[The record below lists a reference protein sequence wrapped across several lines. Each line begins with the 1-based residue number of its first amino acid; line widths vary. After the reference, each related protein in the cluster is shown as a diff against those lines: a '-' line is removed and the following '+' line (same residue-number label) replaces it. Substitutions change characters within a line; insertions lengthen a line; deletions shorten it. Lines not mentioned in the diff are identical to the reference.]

1 MNEFG
6 RTFLATYTRMRP
18 KDLELM
24 LDPQEF
30 FTALGEEAEG
40 RIEMRMDQI
49 TDSQEAEEDYLAEV
63 RRVQQARETA
73 REEVMRQ
80 MLDEL
85 IPEHLSQPGL

>member
-18 KDLELM
+18 QDLELM

-49 TDSQEAEEDYLAEV
+49 TDSQGSKEDYLAEV

-85 IPEHLSQPGL
+85 IPEHISQPGL